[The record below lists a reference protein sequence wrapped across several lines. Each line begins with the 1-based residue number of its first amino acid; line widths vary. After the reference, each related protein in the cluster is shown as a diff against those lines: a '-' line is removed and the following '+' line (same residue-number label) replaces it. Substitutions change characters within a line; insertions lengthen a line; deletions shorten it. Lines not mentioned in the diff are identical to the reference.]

1 MAFRW
6 ARQGVVLALL
16 VAASGASAQVQPA
29 APPKQVQPAAPA
41 NGQAA
46 PGQARQLGR
55 PFTRQV
61 PPPPVRKAPQ
71 VYVSV
76 VSPQQQQ
83 SNVFQHIGQR
93 GQSGAGRGVGGMGNT
108 GGMGTGGG
116 MSNGLQA
123 R

>member
-1 MAFRW
+1 
-6 ARQGVVLALL
+6 V
-16 VAASGASAQVQPA
+16 
-29 APPKQVQPAAPA
+29 
-41 NGQAA
+41 
-46 PGQARQLGR
+46 
-55 PFTRQV
+55 RQV
-61 PPPPVRKAPQ
+61 PPPPQRKAPG

-93 GQSGAGRGVGGMGNT
+93 GQSNGGRGAGGMGNT

-116 MSNGLQA
+116 MGSGFPG

>member
-6 ARQGVVLALL
+6 ARQGVALALL
-16 VAASGASAQVQPA
+16 VAAASSASAQVQPA
-29 APPKQVQPAAPA
+29 APP

-46 PGQARQLGR
+46 GGQAHQLGR

-61 PPPPVRKAPQ
+61 PPPPLHKSPR

-76 VSPQQQQ
+76 VSPQQQP

-93 GQSGAGRGVGGMGNT
+93 GQSNGRSGGGMGGMGN
-108 GGMGTGGG
+108 GSGLGTGGG
-116 MSNGLQA
+116 MGSGVPS

>member
-6 ARQGVVLALL
+6 ARQGVALALL
-16 VAASGASAQVQPA
+16 VAASGVSAQVQPA
-29 APPKQVQPAAPA
+29 PPP

-46 PGQARQLGR
+46 GGQAHQLGR
-55 PFTRQV
+55 PFVRQV
-61 PPPPVRKAPQ
+61 PPPPQRKAPG

-93 GQSGAGRGVGGMGNT
+93 GQSNGGRGGGGMGNM

-116 MSNGLQA
+116 MGSGFPG

>member
-6 ARQGVVLALL
+6 ARQGVALALL
-16 VAASGASAQVQPA
+16 VAVASGASAQVQPA
-29 APPKQVQPAAPA
+29 GPP
-41 NGQAA
+41 NGQAVG
-46 PGQARQLGR
+46 GQAAGGQALQLGR

-61 PPPPVRKAPQ
+61 PPPPVRKSPR

-76 VSPQQQQ
+76 VSPQRQP

-93 GQSGAGRGVGGMGNT
+93 GQSNGRSAGGTGGMGNG

-116 MSNGLQA
+116 MGSGFPS

>member
-16 VAASGASAQVQPA
+16 VTATSGASAQVQLA
-29 APPKQVQPAAPA
+29 APPNSQAAG
-41 NGQAA
+41 GQAH
-46 PGQARQLGR
+46 QLGR

-61 PPPPVRKAPQ
+61 PPPPVRKSPR

-76 VSPQQQQ
+76 VSPQQQP

-93 GQSGAGRGVGGMGNT
+93 GQSNGRSAGGMGGMGN
-108 GGMGTGGG
+108 GGGPGTGGG
-116 MSNGLQA
+116 MGSGFPS